1 MANSDKN
8 ILITPNRGTS
18 GLTSASFTGAGNS
31 SITLQVADTS
41 TGTLRFSNGLDSV
54 FTIDANLTNGPLLT
68 VSGQYQTP
76 LIEVTQSNKVILN
89 QKTSFDGPLKI
100 SGKTN
105 SALPQAKKGLLTYNS
120 SEKTIDVANGKVWA
134 TCSKINN
141 PIKQDLLYYVDA
153 DRTDS
158 YPGSGTTWFDISG
171 NNNHFT
177 LSGGTQY
184 IKGQG
189 IVFGGVDGAA
199 EMTLPSPFRGGQN
212 FSWTYNT
219 WFRINGAPSNNI
231 YHNVIVDTDVTGG
244 SQNGI
249 AVMWGSSSPGWGSN
263 MQVTYNTRP
272 SSGGGYNSLNGRILT
287 LGTWYNVSAVRI
299 GSNFTRLYVN
309 GVLQNTYYGN
319 MPAFGTSL
327 QRIGRWTDG
336 TVYSNVNIAAVGVY
350 TRALTPQEIIYNY
363 ESMRDR
369 WGI

>member
-8 ILITPNRGTS
+8 ILITPNKGVS

-41 TGTLRFSNGLDSV
+41 TGTLRFSNGLDSI
-54 FTIDANLTNGPLLT
+54 FTIDTNLTNKPILT
-68 VSGQYQTP
+68 ISGKHQKP
-76 LIEVTQSNKVILN
+76 IIEVTSSKKVILN
-89 QKTSFDGPLKI
+89 QKTSFSGPLRI
-100 SGKTN
+100 SGKSN
-105 SALPQAKKGLLTYNS
+105 LALPQAKKGLLTYDF

-134 TCSKINN
+134 TCSKINS
-141 PIKQDLLYYVDA
+141 PIKQDLLYYVDSE
-153 DRTDS
+153 RTDS

-177 LSGGTQY
+177 LSGGAGPV
-184 IKGQG
+184 KGQG
-189 IVFGGVDGAA
+189 INFNGVDGAA
-199 EMTLPSPFRGGQN
+199 EMTLPSPFRGGQS

-219 WFRINGAPSNNI
+219 WFRVNGSPSSAPH
-231 YHNVIVDTDVTGG
+231 HNVIVDTDVTGG

-249 AVMWGSSSPGWGSN
+249 GVMWGSSSPGWGSN

-272 SSGGGYNSLNGRILT
+272 SSGGGYTNLSGRILT
-287 LGTWYNVSAVRI
+287 LGTWYNVSVVRS
-299 GSNFTRLYVN
+299 GLNFTRLYVN

-319 MPAFGTSL
+319 MPAFGTTL

-336 TVYSNVNIAAVGVY
+336 TVYSNTNIAAVGVY